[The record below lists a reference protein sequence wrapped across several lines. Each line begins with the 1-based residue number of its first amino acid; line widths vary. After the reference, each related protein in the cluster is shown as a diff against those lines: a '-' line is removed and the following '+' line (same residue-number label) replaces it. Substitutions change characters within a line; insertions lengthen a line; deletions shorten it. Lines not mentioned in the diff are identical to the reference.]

1 LPQGRHCTRRPY
13 GLLGY
18 HVVMRPQADRS
29 RFDGMRKLGRVG
41 LPVSPIGL
49 GLAALGRPAYINL
62 GHAEDLGPDRSVGAL
77 RRRTHAVLDAAYAL
91 GVRYFDAARSYGH
104 AEEFLATWL
113 AERGIGPGEVTVGS
127 KWGYEYT
134 GGWRVNAEKHEVKDL
149 RVSALRRQLDETRGL
164 LGDHLDLYQ
173 VHSATLESGVLEDD
187 AVLGDLMDLKETG
200 VAVGLSVT
208 GPCQAE
214 TIVRALETEIFYT
227 VQATW
232 NLLERS
238 ASDALAR
245 THEAGLGVIVKE
257 ALANGRLAGREG
269 GADERLLSIA
279 RERGQTPDALAL
291 SAALAQPWA
300 DVVLSGAA
308 TIGELRSNL
317 SALEAAPYDQ
327 EIDRR
332 LLPLREER
340 EHYWS
345 ERASLPWT

>member
-1 LPQGRHCTRRPY
+1 MASLK
-13 GLLGY
+13 
-18 HVVMRPQADRS
+18 DRS
-29 RFDGMRKLGRVG
+29 RFDDTRKLGREG

-49 GLAALGRPAYINL
+49 GLAALGRPAYITL

-77 RRRTHAVLDAAYAL
+77 RRRTHAVLDAAHAAGL
-91 GVRYFDAARSYGH
+91 RYFDVARSYGR
-104 AEEFLATWL
+104 AEEFLASWL
-113 AERGIGPGEVTVGS
+113 AERGIGPDEVTVGS
-127 KWGYEYT
+127 KWGYQYT
-134 GGWRVNAEKHEVKDL
+134 GSWQIHAEEHEVKDL
-149 RVSALRRQLDETRGL
+149 SVSALRRQLEETCGL
-164 LGDHLDLYQ
+164 LGEHLDLYQ

-187 AVLGDLMDLKETG
+187 AVLGELRDLKETG

-208 GPCQAE
+208 GSRQAE
-214 TIVRALETEIFYT
+214 TIARALETEVFDT

-238 ASDALAR
+238 ASGALAR
-245 THEAGLGVIVKE
+245 AHEAGLGVIVKE
-257 ALANGRLAGREG
+257 ALANGRLAGSGG
-269 GADERLLSIA
+269 GADERLLAIA
-279 RERGQTPDALAL
+279 RQRGQTPDALAL

-308 TIGELRSNL
+308 TVEELRSNL

-345 ERASLPWT
+345 ERANLPWA